1 MIVVLCLTGI
11 VAGVAAQDDNS
22 GPTGPTAPAPP
33 MTPAHEIIYDDGF
46 AEESWAFTPTG
57 IFFQGRRAVRFTPYY
72 NPDLLVKVRF
82 WVDPAKPR
90 GALFIIHVLD
100 SSFTELI
107 IPGHTTPP
115 VEAGWNDV
123 DVSGYGLV
131 FTSDF
136 YIAIE
141 YTEPLENYLGID
153 ENGPF
158 SGRSWNHYMSPL
170 GWTTLAA
177 GPALGP
183 DPTGNWLIRTGVQ
196 PLPGGV
202 IPEIPF
208 GTVTAGLM
216 MLLGI
221 AIYSLRKANFSL

>member
-22 GPTGPTAPAPP
+22 GPIGPIDLASS
-33 MTPAHEIIYDDGF
+33 MSPAHEIKYDDGF
-46 AEESWAFTPTG
+46 PEDHWAFTSEG

-82 WVDPAKPR
+82 WVDPAKPLR
-90 GALFIIHVLD
+90 GVIRIHVLD

-107 IPGHTTPP
+107 IPYHTTPSVTP
-115 VEAGWNDV
+115 GWNDV
-123 DVSGYGLV
+123 DVSVYGLT

-141 YTEPLENYLGID
+141 YTAGFYNYVGID
-153 ENGPF
+153 YNGPF
-158 SGRSWNHYMSPL
+158 SGRSWYHMSPG
-170 GWTTLAA
+170 GWSPLPA
-177 GPALGP
+177 GGVPP
-183 DPTGNWLIRTGVQ
+183 GNWLIRAGVQ
-196 PLPGGV
+196 QLPGGV
-202 IPEIPF
+202 IPETPF